1 MGANPVTGTMSRPSS
16 WGLDLGVALCFRLVG
31 ALTLVVQLAACGSG
45 GGANGASV
53 NGDTPPQT
61 TAAQANFD
69 LLFFGNSHTAVNDVP
84 AQVAAMLRAANP
96 GKSVS
101 TAMQPDWM
109 HLDERGSHGPS
120 LAMLSSRKWTHVVLQ
135 AQNYSASGQ
144 FVYPTTG
151 AEKLVRLTR
160 EQGSKPVLFAEWPR
174 QGINETARIYET
186 YSTVARAQP
195 ACLPP
200 IPQAFDLS
208 LARHPQIVLHNADG
222 NHSAPA
228 GAFLAALL
236 LFAAIDATPIDSLPA
251 LSGIA
256 VDTGTQRLLRLVA
269 RDTAAA
275 VSPRNY
281 CGG

>member
-1 MGANPVTGTMSRPSS
+1 MNFSRII
-16 WGLDLGVALCFRLVG
+16 GLLA
-31 ALTLVVQLAACGSG
+31 AATLTVILSACGSG
-45 GGANGASV
+45 GGATGASV
-53 NGDTPPQT
+53 SGDTPPSPA
-61 TAAQANFD
+61 TAAQADFD

-101 TAMQPDWM
+101 TAVQPDWM
-109 HLDERGSHGPS
+109 HLDERGSHSPS
-120 LAMLSSRKWTHVVLQ
+120 LALLSSRKWTHVVLQ

-174 QGINETARIYET
+174 RGINETARIYET
-186 YSTVARAQP
+186 YSTIARAQP

-208 LARHPQIVLHNADG
+208 LSRHPQIVLHDADG

-236 LFAAIDATPIDSLPA
+236 LFAAIDSAPIESLPA
-251 LSGIA
+251 FTGIA
-256 VDTGTQRLLRLVA
+256 VDAETQRLLRLVA

-275 VSPRNY
+275 VSPRNF

>member
-1 MGANPVTGTMSRPSS
+1 MNNRPLRFT
-16 WGLDLGVALCFRLVG
+16 WLAILLVL
-31 ALTLVVQLAACGSG
+31 ALTGCGSG
-45 GGANGASV
+45 GGSSNVQAGI
-53 NGDTPPQT
+53 P
-61 TAAQANFD
+61 TAIPATSNAD
-69 LLFFGNSHTAVNDVP
+69 VSLLFMGNSHTAANNVP
-84 AQVAAMLRAANP
+84 GMVAALLKSANP
-96 GKSVS
+96 TKTYE
-101 TAMQPDWM
+101 TAQSPDW
-109 HLDERGSHGPS
+109 LLLNERGSHEPS
-120 LAMLSSRKWTHVVLQ
+120 LTLLASKRWNIVVLQ
-135 AQNYSASGQ
+135 AQNYSSSGQ

-151 AEKLVRLTR
+151 AEKLVRLAR

-174 QGINETARIYET
+174 RGVNETARIYET

-208 LARHPQIVLHNADG
+208 LARHPQIVLHDADG

-236 LFAAIDATPIDSLPA
+236 LFAAIDAAPIESLPA
-251 LSGIA
+251 LPGIA
-256 VDTGTQRLLRLVA
+256 VDAETQRLLRAVA
-269 RDTAAA
+269 RDAAAA